1 MNTPTRLGGIDDND
15 SDDIGGAFED
25 KLEEE
30 ASLETKSEIG
40 KYFLDNLEKL
50 GSSDILDWWKLNA
63 SNYPIL
69 SKMERDILAILIS
82 TTASESAF
90 STSGR
95 ILDAF
100 RSSLSPKTVET
111 LVCSQNWF
119 KKYHTINLQEIIE
132 EAEKYEDITQGIIHK
147 SFGLV
152 IYIFVIYKI
161 TTLLFLYFARN
172 WRIK

>member
-15 SDDIGGAFED
+15 SDDIDDAFEN
-25 KLEEE
+25 KLENE
-30 ASLETKSEIG
+30 ASSETKYEIG
-40 KYFLDNLEKL
+40 KYLLDNLEKL

-69 SKMERDILAILIS
+69 SKMVRDILAIPIS
-82 TTASESAF
+82 TIASKSSF

-111 LVCSQNWF
+111 LVCSQNWLN
-119 KKYHTINLQEIIE
+119 KDHTINLQEILE
-132 EAEKYEDITQGIIHK
+132 KVEKYEDITQGIIHK

-152 IYIFVIYKI
+152 IYIFVIYKM
-161 TTLLFLYFARN
+161 TTFFFVYFTRN